1 MEKWRGK
8 IAVVT
13 GASSGIGAAIVK
25 DLALN
30 GINVIGLARRSENV
44 EELARELSH
53 CDGKVYA
60 RKCDISDYA
69 ALKETFKWI
78 EEEFSFV
85 HILINNAGTGQQ
97 ERVFDFSDE
106 ATKSINKMIDLNFTN
121 LVHCTREAVR
131 LMKKSNDYGFIVNI
145 SSILGHIIPYP
156 NYTALYPPTKYAVSA
171 FSEVIR
177 QELIIDE
184 DYKIR
189 VTNLSPGTVRTD
201 VFKTV
206 GIEDLDKFF
215 IDRVH
220 IHPEDISS
228 GVLYSLST
236 PHNVNV
242 TQLTIK
248 PIMEKF

>member
-8 IAVVT
+8 IAIVT

-25 DLALN
+25 DLASN
-30 GINVIGLARRSENV
+30 GINVIGLARRSEKV
-44 EELARELSH
+44 EELAKELSH
-53 CDGKVYA
+53 YDGKIYA

-78 EEEFSFV
+78 EEQFSV
-85 HILINNAGTGQQ
+85 VNILINNAGIGQR

-106 ATKSINKMIDLNFTN
+106 ATESINKMIDLNFTN

-145 SSILGHIIPYP
+145 SSILGHTIPYP
-156 NYTALYPPTKYAVSA
+156 NYTGVYPPTKYAVSA

-177 QELIIDE
+177 QELIIDG
-184 DYKIR
+184 DSKIR
-189 VTNLSPGTVRTD
+189 VTNLSPGTVKTD

-215 IDRVH
+215 TERVH
-220 IHPEDISS
+220 IHPEDVSA
-228 GVLYSLST
+228 GVMYALST
-236 PHNVNV
+236 PYNVNV